1 MIKFACRRNLIYPL
15 QLLIWNTL
23 RDAENILVKHFFD
36 FKNSEISALLMF
48 LGEFIAGLIFYLYN
62 KKFLGKENQIR
73 SSIFNLGIN
82 KAKKGSAK
90 DGQLKIF
97 FLIFNAALFDL
108 IQFSLFLHYDKFIN
122 ISDSLEQRFR
132 GIFTIYLALFYYYV
146 LKFPI
151 YRHQKFS
158 LIVIGVCIF
167 IIIITEFIFQEFNIF
182 LTHSQFII
190 ALILIFIILCISSL
204 GQIIEKYLIEID
216 KLSPFYILMI
226 EGIFGLILST
236 LSIISYETSE
246 HIVKVHKNLS
256 NLQFFLLILCFFLYV
271 ILSGG
276 KNLFRLVTIKIYSP
290 MTSTFMNYIL
300 NPFYIIYYFIFRNDF
315 LYNGERS
322 YTYFIINFI
331 ITLVITFFGFVYN
344 EFVILFFSGLERDT
358 YNQVTLRA
366 FDEFELDSL
375 NNIQN
380 EEEHEEEE
388 DDKEEESGLF
398 RYTKMELK

>member
-108 IQFSLFLHYDKFIN
+108 IQFSLFLHYDKFVN

-151 YRHQKFS
+151 
-158 LIVIGVCIF
+158 
-167 IIIITEFIFQEFNIF
+167 
-182 LTHSQFII
+182 
-190 ALILIFIILCISSL
+190 
-204 GQIIEKYLIEID
+204 
-216 KLSPFYILMI
+216 
-226 EGIFGLILST
+226 
-236 LSIISYETSE
+236 
-246 HIVKVHKNLS
+246 
-256 NLQFFLLILCFFLYV
+256 
-271 ILSGG
+271 
-276 KNLFRLVTIKIYSP
+276 
-290 MTSTFMNYIL
+290 
-300 NPFYIIYYFIFRNDF
+300 
-315 LYNGERS
+315 
-322 YTYFIINFI
+322 
-331 ITLVITFFGFVYN
+331 
-344 EFVILFFSGLERDT
+344 
-358 YNQVTLRA
+358 
-366 FDEFELDSL
+366 
-375 NNIQN
+375 
-380 EEEHEEEE
+380 
-388 DDKEEESGLF
+388 
-398 RYTKMELK
+398 